1 MKKVIALIMVLAMF
15 SVGSCLAEGVAEY
28 DSETPITLY
37 YAFDGSGSNAD
48 IYNAIFDKYEEENP
62 NITVE
67 LVFIPM
73 NDWPDFVAK
82 VQTMVAGGTTLDL
95 CHITNES
102 CPVFYDLGMLECID
116 PYIEA
121 YPEWFTD
128 MEDIVDMCQSTFVK
142 EGRNYGIAK
151 DWNNVVT
158 YFNLEMLEEAG
169 LQLPDGDWTPEQ
181 FLEYCE
187 KLTIQNPDGSIRYAF
202 NIPLYYFGYE
212 AFFFANGGRVFNDYF
227 SECTINSEK
236 CVEVIQFFQDLIFK
250 YGYAPIPS
258 VSDWNEM
265 SLINEQTA
273 MIAAGRWSV
282 ATLSANDF
290 TNVGVQLLP
299 KFNADEYKVENGVG
313 GSGVMSTSTHKAEA
327 MKLAAWTASDYFANA
342 VAEANGYVPARGSLM
357 EAVVNSLDYPVNR
370 ELFYTTAEDSYP
382 CECTSTYGADAET
395 INRYVTECLSSPDT
409 NVQEIMD
416 RCAAEVTAIRQDA
429 IAK

>member
-169 LQLPDGDWTPEQ
+169 LQLPMVTG
-181 FLEYCE
+181 L
-187 KLTIQNPDGSIRYAF
+187 
-202 NIPLYYFGYE
+202 
-212 AFFFANGGRVFNDYF
+212 
-227 SECTINSEK
+227 
-236 CVEVIQFFQDLIFK
+236 
-250 YGYAPIPS
+250 
-258 VSDWNEM
+258 
-265 SLINEQTA
+265 
-273 MIAAGRWSV
+273 
-282 ATLSANDF
+282 LS
-290 TNVGVQLLP
+290 
-299 KFNADEYKVENGVG
+299 
-313 GSGVMSTSTHKAEA
+313 
-327 MKLAAWTASDYFANA
+327 
-342 VAEANGYVPARGSLM
+342 
-357 EAVVNSLDYPVNR
+357 NSLNIVKN
-370 ELFYTTAEDSYP
+370 
-382 CECTSTYGADAET
+382 
-395 INRYVTECLSSPDT
+395 
-409 NVQEIMD
+409 
-416 RCAAEVTAIRQDA
+416 
-429 IAK
+429 